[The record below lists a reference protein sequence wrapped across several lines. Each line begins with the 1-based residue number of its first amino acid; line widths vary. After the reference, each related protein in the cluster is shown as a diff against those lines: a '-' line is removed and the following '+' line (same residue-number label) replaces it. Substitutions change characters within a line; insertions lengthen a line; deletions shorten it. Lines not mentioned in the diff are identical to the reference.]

1 MIAEVDEAI
10 LDFLREGLS
19 ELVPPDDIIIGEVDT
34 SKPISISLLNTDFTV
49 EEQGIGGSGSVKKEE
64 IVETFDSDGKKTD
77 FTLSQKPL
85 QPQVIVE
92 SPVGIAKNEPDDYFV
107 DYGNDAICFR
117 ESPKK
122 GIVQVK
128 YCIARAVAETRNLK
142 FILNYSLTVW
152 ADEPVNRDSIAVE
165 VIKVLYRERPGLE
178 KRHVSEIRMIKGYL
192 DYSNDKTIVKRVLEY
207 RVETTI
213 TIELPLPPM
222 AQIEIGKIGE

>member
-1 MIAEVDEAI
+1 MIIEVDEAI

-92 SPVGIAKNEPDDYFV
+92 SPVGIEKNEPDDYFV
-107 DYGNDAICFR
+107 DYSNDAICFR

-122 GIVQVK
+122 GTVQVK

-152 ADEPVNRDSIAVE
+152 ADDPVNRDSIAVE

-178 KRHVSEIRMIKGYL
+178 KRHVSEIRMTKGYL
-192 DYSNDKTIVKRVLEY
+192 DYSNDKTMVKRVLEY
-207 RVETTI
+207 RAETTI

-222 AQIEIGKIGE
+222 AQIEIGRIGE